1 MLKKMTLTNF
11 LSFKEE
17 TVFDFTTS
25 KYGILNTTNV
35 SSSHVLK
42 GGLFIGPNASGKS
55 NALRGIEFLL
65 KMMKGEREDPIVYWC
80 IFGNIGTFYAKYE
93 FEIKGATVC
102 YQISYFSGRKN
113 RMEELLT
120 VDGKNVLTRDGTK
133 GALTL
138 GETTIESDQLDLW
151 TPYLRTASFNTGKFP
166 QEPVLHELMEFI
178 MNSHYI
184 GLDRFDDRQKLSIN
198 QYAEEHGVEALN
210 RYLQDFH
217 YDFAVEYGS
226 KSEGCGGKM
235 DFGDKKSLFYK
246 RKSFPIPVPELLESQ
261 GNRVFISLLPHL
273 IDVIEKPG
281 MLVIDE
287 FGNSMHNALA
297 EKIVRFFMERADN
310 SQLFVT
316 SHCTNLISNSVFRP
330 DQINLVTFHGG
341 DGSRVKRLSAF
352 KPREAQNLEKMY
364 LSGMFEGLPDYGKD
378 V

>member
-17 TVFDFTTS
+17 TVFNFTPS

-65 KMMKGEREDPIVYWC
+65 KMMKGERGNPILYWNRYGKGGPFQASYVFQ
-80 IFGNIGTFYAKYE
+80 IAGKEIYYRIWYFGGDE
-93 FEIKGATVC
+93 
-102 YQISYFSGRKN
+102 N
-113 RMEELLT
+113 RMVEQLDME
-120 VDGKNVLTRDGTK
+120 GKTVLTRDGTK
-133 GALTL
+133 GTLIL
-138 GETTIESDQLDLW
+138 GESTIGSDQLDVW
-151 TPYLRTASFNTGKFP
+151 TPYLRTASFNTGMFP
-166 QEPVLHELMEFI
+166 QDPVLHELMEFI
-178 MNSHYI
+178 MNSCYM
-184 GLDRFDDRQKLSIN
+184 GLDRVSNQRDLNIN
-198 QYAEEHGVEALN
+198 QYAEEHGVEGLN
-210 RYLQDFH
+210 RCLEDFH
-217 YDFAVEYGS
+217 YDFTVEYGS
-226 KSEGCGGKM
+226 KSEGGGQTM
-235 DFGDKKSLFYK
+235 DFGDQKSLFFK
-246 RKSFPIPVPELLESQ
+246 RKGYPVPVPSVMESQ
-261 GNRVFISLLPHL
+261 GNRIFISLLPHL

-281 MLVIDE
+281 MLVVDE

-310 SQLFVT
+310 SQLFMT

-330 DQINLVTFHGG
+330 DQIDLVTFHGE

>member
-17 TVFDFTTS
+17 TVFDFTPS

-35 SSSHVLK
+35 SSNHVLK

-65 KMMKGEREDPIVYWC
+65 KMMKGERENPILYWC
-80 IFGNIGTFYAKYE
+80 LFGKEDFLRAEYE
-93 FEIKGATVC
+93 FDIEGTAVS
-102 YQISYFSGRKN
+102 YQISFYGDQ
-113 RMEELLT
+113 MEEHLT
-120 VDGKNVLTRDGTK
+120 VEGKEILTRTGAK
-133 GALTL
+133 GMLML
-138 GETTIESDQLDLW
+138 GENTTVHEQLDGR
-151 TPYLRTASFNTGKFP
+151 TSFLRTASFSTGMFP
-166 QEPVLHELMEFI
+166 QDPILHDLMEYI
-178 MNSHYI
+178 MNSYYM
-184 GLDRFDDRQKLSIN
+184 GLDRFDDRQKLNID
-198 QYAEEHGVEALN
+198 QYAEEHGVEVLN
-210 RYLQDFH
+210 RYLQEFH

-226 KSEGCGGKM
+226 KSEGCGETI
-235 DFGDKKSLFYK
+235 DFGDQKSLFFK
-246 RKSFPIPVPELLESQ
+246 RKSFPFPVPDLVESQ
-261 GNRVFISLLPHL
+261 GNRVFISLLPNL
-273 IDVIEKPG
+273 INVIEKPG

-297 EKIVRFFMERADN
+297 EKIIRFFMERADT

-330 DQINLVTFHGG
+330 DQINLVTFHGK
-341 DGSRVKRLSAF
+341 DGSQVKRLSAF

-364 LSGMFEGLPDYGKD
+364 LSGMFEGLPDYGKN

>member
-17 TVFDFTTS
+17 TVFDFTPS

-35 SSSHVLK
+35 SSNHVLK

-65 KMMKGEREDPIVYWC
+65 KMMKGERDNPVGYWC
-80 IFGNIGTFYAKYE
+80 MFGNVPMRAEYE
-93 FEIKGATVC
+93 FEVAGATVC
-102 YQISYFSGRKN
+102 YQISYTGGAKQS
-113 RMEELLT
+113 MEEHLT
-120 VDGKNVLTRDGTK
+120 VNKEKILTRKGSKGTLLLN
-133 GALTL
+133 GDMITN
-138 GETTIESDQLDLW
+138 DQLDIW
-151 TPYLRTASFNTGKFP
+151 TPYFRTAAFNTGMFP
-166 QEPVLHELMEFI
+166 QHPVLNETMEYI
-178 MNSHYI
+178 TNSRYI
-184 GLDRFDDRQKLSIN
+184 GTDKFERKRSLDIN
-198 QYAEEHGVEALN
+198 QYAEEHGVKNLN
-210 RYLQDFH
+210 RYLEEFH
-217 YDFAVEYGS
+217 YDFTVEYGS
-226 KSEGCGGKM
+226 KCEGCGRVM
-235 DFGDKKSLFYK
+235 DFGDRKALFFK
-246 RKSFPIPVPELLESQ
+246 RKAYPIPVPFFLESQ
-261 GNRVFISLLPHL
+261 GNQVFANLLPHL

-297 EKIVRFFMERADN
+297 EKIVRFFMERADT

-330 DQINLVTFHGG
+330 DQIDLVTFHGKN
-341 DGSRVKRLSAF
+341 GSQVKRLSAF

-364 LSGMFEGLPDYGKD
+364 LSGMFEGLPNYGKD

>member
-17 TVFDFTTS
+17 TVFDFTPS

-35 SSSHVLK
+35 ASNHVLK

-65 KMMKGEREDPIVYWC
+65 KMMKGERENPILYWC
-80 IFGNIGTFYAKYE
+80 LFGKEDFLRAEYE
-93 FEIKGATVC
+93 FDIEGTMVS
-102 YQISYFSGRKN
+102 YQIGFYGGQ
-113 RMEELLT
+113 MEEHLT
-120 VDGKNVLTRDGTK
+120 VEGKETLTRTGAKGMLMLGENMTVHEQLDGKT
-133 GALTL
+133 
-138 GETTIESDQLDLW
+138 SF
-151 TPYLRTASFNTGKFP
+151 LRTASFSTGMFP
-166 QEPVLHELMEFI
+166 QDPILHGLMEYI
-178 MNSHYI
+178 MNSYYM
-184 GLDRFDDRQKLSIN
+184 GLDRFDDGQKLNID
-198 QYAEEHGVEALN
+198 QYAEEHGVEVLN
-210 RYLQDFH
+210 RYLNDFH
-217 YDFAVEYGS
+217 YDFTVEYGNS
-226 KSEGCGGKM
+226 SEGCGETI
-235 DFGDKKSLFYK
+235 DFGDHKCLFFK
-246 RKSFPIPVPELLESQ
+246 RKSFPFPIPDLVESQ

-310 SQLFVT
+310 SQLFMT

-330 DQINLVTFHGG
+330 DQIDLVTFHGK